1 MQPDPFIQNVLGVAD
16 LVDNPTNKLLEN
28 LHDNE
33 GVVSDEIDELK
44 LDMTDEELLNLKKD
58 YEAKYSTYEG
68 KIAPRQKQ
76 NKAYLQGTQTQS
88 GLGIKTIPSNLLFEA
103 TATFVP
109 QALAKNPEPVV
120 FSDNTEEGKL
130 ASNDVKTV
138 LQFLAMTLGLRKKL
152 GLMVWHW
159 GIYFTAVM
167 KYGWDAE
174 TNQIS
179 CEVRKPA
186 NFLLDPDGFVDEFG
200 DFKGWTGERIQSTA
214 KELID
219 LFGGKVSTPEERL
232 APDYKESIADY
243 ISKDVDNKLGTSVV
257 RTEWWTDK
265 FSFTTYKEKVLDKH
279 KNEFFNYEEGKTNHF
294 AIPKKPYTF
303 LSVFSL
309 QEQPHD
315 FTNLIEQNIAN
326 QDDITFND
334 KHIQKNLAHGN
345 NAILMDDKF
354 FTSETAHQGA
364 DAIEQG
370 DPILAPKGTVERLP
384 ANALPQG
391 TLESQDRRKE
401 TLRSIYGTQGL
412 TANTK
417 PDQRVRNNI
426 MNEQHDS
433 SRIGGGMGDSLETVA
448 SSYFNWMLQLTY
460 VFYDEK
466 HYAAIMGQ
474 ASAVEYVGLMMVGH
488 QRYYVVSVQPDSM
501 SPKDEISEQNLAI
514 ERWSSKAIDPI
525 GFMKAINDPDPV
537 NSAKRLVLWTINPQL
552 YLQQYFPE
560 LGQPQDSTN
569 TQNPLDIQNG
579 IQGGQEAETL
589 SAPPA
594 SSALSQV
601 PINAGVANPKI

>member
-1 MQPDPFIQNVLGVAD
+1 MDKDPFITNILGVTD

-33 GVVSDEIDELK
+33 GIISDEIDELE
-44 LDMTDEELLNLKKD
+44 LDMTDEELLKLKVD
-58 YEAKYSTYEG
+58 YEKKYAPYEG
-68 KIAPRQKQ
+68 KIIPRQKQ
-76 NKAYLQGTQTQS
+76 NKTYLLGTQKGET
-88 GLGIKTIPSNLLFEA
+88 KTVPSNLLFEA

-120 FSDNTEEGKL
+120 FSDNTEEGKK

-159 GIYFTAVM
+159 GIYFTAVL

-179 CEVRKPA
+179 CEVRKPQ
-186 NFLLDPDGFVDEFG
+186 NFLLDPDGYVNEFGEFCGWIGERIQKTAQEVVDEFG
-200 DFKGWTGERIQSTA
+200 DKESTDEDKA
-214 KELID
+214 
-219 LFGGKVSTPEERL
+219 S
-232 APDYKESIADY
+232 PDYKASITDY
-243 ISKDVDNKLGTSVV
+243 IKADVGKKMGTLISY
-257 RTEWWTDK
+257 TEWWGADNK
-265 FSFTTYKEKVLDKH
+265 YCFTTYKEKVLDKH
-279 KNEFFNYEEGKTNHF
+279 KNNYFNYEKDKPNHF
-294 AIPKKPYTF
+294 ATPKKPYTF

-315 FTNLIEQNIAN
+315 FTNLIEQNVAN
-326 QDDITFND
+326 QDRITFRD
-334 KHIQKNLAHGN
+334 KQIEKNLAHSN

-384 ANALPQG
+384 ANPLPQG
-391 TLESQDRRKE
+391 VLDSQQIDKD

-412 TANTK
+412 IAQQPNENTTARGMILN
-417 PDQRVRNNI
+417 QS
-426 MNEQHDS
+426 HDS

-448 SSYFNWMLQLTY
+448 TNFFNWILQLTY

-488 QRYYVVSVQPDSM
+488 QRMYVVSVSPNSM
-501 SPKDEISEQNLAI
+501 QPKDELTEMNQ
-514 ERWSSKAIDPI
+514 AIDLWKAQALDPI
-525 GFMKAINDPDPV
+525 TLFKKLNYADPLET
-537 NSAKRLVLWTINPQL
+537 AKQMSLWVTNPQL
-552 YLQQYFPE
+552 YIQQYFPE
-560 LGQPQDSTN
+560 TAQQQPQDSA
-569 TQNPLDIQNG
+569 NPMNPPD
-579 IQGGQEAETL
+579 GGQPIPPQEPTL
-589 SAPPA
+589 SQEPA
-594 SSALSQV
+594 SASLANV
-601 PINAGVANPKI
+601 PLNNPPQ

>member
-1 MQPDPFIQNVLGVAD
+1 MPPDPFITNVLGVAD
-16 LVDNPTNKLLEN
+16 LIDNPTNKLLEN

-33 GVVSDEIDELK
+33 GVISDEIDELE
-44 LDMTDEELLNLKKD
+44 LDMTDQELLNLKKD
-58 YEAKYSTYEG
+58 YEAKYAPYEG
-68 KIAPRQKQ
+68 KITPRQKQ
-76 NKAYLQGTQTQS
+76 NKAYLQGTQIQS
-88 GLGIKTIPSNLLFEA
+88 GLGIKTVPSNLLFEA

-186 NFLLDPDGFVDEFG
+186 NFLLDPDGYVDEFG

-214 KELID
+214 QELKD
-219 LFGGKVSTPEERL
+219 LYPKVKFEEEM
-232 APDYKESIADY
+232 KM
-243 ISKDVDNKLGTSVV
+243 GTTVV

-265 FSFTTYKEKVLDKH
+265 FSFTTYKEQILDKH

-294 AIPKKPYTF
+294 AVPKKPYTF

-315 FTNLIEQNIAN
+315 FTNLIEQNVAN
-326 QDDITFND
+326 QDRINFRD
-334 KHIQKNLAHGN
+334 KQIEKNLAHSN
-345 NAILMDDKF
+345 NAILMDDAH

-384 ANALPQG
+384 ANPLPQG
-391 TLESQDRRKE
+391 VLDSQNIDKE

-448 SSYFNWMLQLTY
+448 SSFFNWMLQCTY
-460 VFYDEK
+460 KFYDEK

-474 ASAVEYVGLMMVGH
+474 AAAVEYVGLMMVGH
-488 QRYYVVSVQPDSM
+488 QRMYVVSVQPDSM
-501 SPKDEISEQNLAI
+501 SPKDEISEQNMAI
-514 ERWSSKAIDPI
+514 ERWSSEAIEPI
-525 GFMKAINDPDPV
+525 GLMKALNDPDPI
-537 NSAKRLVLWTINPQL
+537 NSAKRLTMWITNKQL
-552 YLQQYFPE
+552 YMQTYFPE
-560 LGQPQDSTN
+560 LGQPQDGAN
-569 TQNPLDIQNG
+569 AENPPDQINP
-579 IQGGQEAETL
+579 IQGGQEAEPL

-601 PINAGVANPKI
+601 PINAGVASPKI